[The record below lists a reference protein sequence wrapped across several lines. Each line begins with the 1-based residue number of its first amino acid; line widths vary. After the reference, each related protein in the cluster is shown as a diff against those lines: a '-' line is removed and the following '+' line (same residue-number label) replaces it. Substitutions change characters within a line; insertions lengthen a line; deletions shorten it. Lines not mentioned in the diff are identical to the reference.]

1 MFSWEKPAHRMKF
14 WPLKP
19 KIKAHGGTV
28 WEQLISWA
36 SSRQFQ
42 DFLLTGECVCLC
54 EWERESKGGKERACM
69 SVWQQAVPTHFFLT
83 FPSVTL
89 CLVTVEKNPNYISL
103 NNSCRESSCYQVHT
117 CPTKSSK
124 WKLTIAMWQRISF
137 GNCFQC
143 SLCRCIVK
151 VRSYAET
158 DKGVF
163 ILYLF
168 FILFDL
174 FLSIIGQGTRITHPL
189 HICYSVFF
197 LTTCW
202 KVVQSPS
209 VFVKLHLLREFV

>member
-1 MFSWEKPAHRMKF
+1 MFSWEKPAHQMKF

-54 EWERESKGGKERACM
+54 EWERESKGGKKEHAWVCG
-69 SVWQQAVPTHFFLT
+69 SKLFQPTFSSHFHL
-83 FPSVTL
+83 SHSAWL
-89 CLVTVEKNPNYISL
+89 LWKKKQLYISL

-197 LTTCW
+197 FNHMLEGSAVPICIC
-202 KVVQSPS
+202 
-209 VFVKLHLLREFV
+209 

>member
-1 MFSWEKPAHRMKF
+1 MVEQCGSSLF
-14 WPLKP
+14 
-19 KIKAHGGTV
+19 HGLAADSFRTSYWLENVCVCVSESERARG
-28 WEQLISWA
+28 ERKSMH
-36 SSRQFQ
+36 
-42 DFLLTGECVCLC
+42 ECVAASCSNPLFPHISIC
-54 EWERESKGGKERACM
+54 HTLLGYCGK
-69 SVWQQAVPTHFFLT
+69 
-83 FPSVTL
+83 
-89 CLVTVEKNPNYISL
+89 KNNNYISL

-117 CPTKSSK
+117 CSTKSSK
-124 WKLTIAMWQRISF
+124 WKLTIAMWQRTSS

-143 SLCRCIVK
+143 SLCCCIVK

-158 DKGVF
+158 DRGVF

-189 HICYSVFF
+189 HICYAVFF

>member
-1 MFSWEKPAHRMKF
+1 MREQ
-14 WPLKP
+14 
-19 KIKAHGGTV
+19 GG
-28 WEQLISWA
+28 ERKSIH
-36 SSRQFQ
+36 
-42 DFLLTGECVCLC
+42 ECVAASCSNPLFPHISIC
-54 EWERESKGGKERACM
+54 HTLLGYCGK
-69 SVWQQAVPTHFFLT
+69 
-83 FPSVTL
+83 
-89 CLVTVEKNPNYISL
+89 KPNYISL

-189 HICYSVFF
+189 HMCYSVFF
-197 LTTCW
+197 FNHMLEGSAVPICIC
-202 KVVQSPS
+202 
-209 VFVKLHLLREFV
+209 